1 MTTFSP
7 INDVVNQLEQHEK
20 SLRIK
25 KLMVCVCRN
34 MWENDASKLAN
45 LSLQDLIQELRQL
58 YQSIEQLTASLDKV
72 VKSLNKPKEYGLVA
86 NIIISHVSSLY
97 PDPDAEDSTQL
108 ILTKPSDL
116 TAPIDAQFR
125 KNLEAQHFQPPETW
139 ELCDTRRA
147 YDPFDLRQEV
157 MKYTNP
163 LRAKILLFSTI
174 EQIFTFNK
182 EDWLTIKSQELD
194 DLLLRLFQQC
204 TTIEQLQYK
213 LCETAKCLRDPSESN
228 QAAGAII
235 QALRPFYSQGQGL
248 SNSFNRNIV
257 ESISRMV
264 NEQQVAGPMSAT
276 VSDEAET
283 GPMSATVSDEA
294 ETGPMSATV
303 IDEAETGLL
312 SATVIDDSDDDS
324 TCQLLPS

>member
-7 INDVVNQLEQHEK
+7 INDVVNKLEQHEK

-25 KLMVCVCRN
+25 KMMVCVCRN
-34 MWENDASKLAN
+34 IWENDANKLAS
-45 LSLQDLIQELRQL
+45 LSLQDLIQELCQL
-58 YQSIEQLTASLDKV
+58 HPSLEQLTASLYKV
-72 VKSLNKPKEYGLVA
+72 VKSLNKPKEYSLVA
-86 NIIISHVSSLY
+86 NTIISHVSNLY

-108 ILTKPSDL
+108 ILTQPEDMMV
-116 TAPIDAQFR
+116 PVDAR
-125 KNLEAQHFQPPETW
+125 AAQHFQPPVYL

-174 EQIFTFNK
+174 EQIFTFNQ

-194 DLLLRLFQQC
+194 DLLLRLFQEC

-248 SNSFNRNIV
+248 SNPFNRNLA

-283 GPMSATVSDEA
+283 GMMSATVSDEA
-294 ETGPMSATV
+294 ETGMMFATV
-303 IDEAETGLL
+303 IDE
-312 SATVIDDSDDDS
+312 DDDDS
-324 TCQLLPS
+324 TCQFLPS